1 MPDYTCEY
9 FETDRG
15 DRPVE
20 EFIDSLQEGTQRK
33 FFYKKSLL
41 EEFGPRLPF
50 PHAKKLVH
58 NIYELRFEGPNET
71 ARVLYCFFYG
81 NRIVFTNGFKK
92 KSQKTP
98 EKEISLAVQRRT
110 IFLKRKER

>member
-1 MPDYTCEY
+1 MPNYTCEY

-20 EFIDSLQEGTQRK
+20 EFIDSLQDSTQMK
-33 FFYKKSLL
+33 FFYKRSLL

-50 PHAKKLVH
+50 PHARKLVH
-58 NIYELRFEGPNET
+58 DIYELRFEGPNET
-71 ARVLYCFFYG
+71 ARVLYFFVYG
-81 NRIVFTNGFKK
+81 NRIIFTNGFKK

-98 EKEISLAVQRRT
+98 EREINLAVQRRT
-110 IFLKRKER
+110 TFLNRKGK

>member
-1 MPDYTCEY
+1 MPNYTCEY

-20 EFIDSLQEGTQRK
+20 EFIDSLQDSTQRK

-50 PHAKKLVH
+50 PHARKLVH
-58 NIYELRFEGPNET
+58 DIYELRFEGPNET
-71 ARVLYCFFYG
+71 ARVLYFFVDG
-81 NRIVFTNGFKK
+81 NRIIFTNGFKK

-98 EKEISLAVQRRT
+98 EREINLAVQRRA
-110 IFLKRKER
+110 IFLKRKGK

>member
-1 MPDYTCEY
+1 MPNYACEY

-15 DRPVE
+15 DKPVE
-20 EFIDSLQEGTQRK
+20 EFIDSLQESTQRK

-50 PHAKKLVH
+50 PHAKKLLH
-58 NIYELRFEGPNET
+58 DIYELRFEGPNET
-71 ARVLYCFFYG
+71 ARVLYFFVYG
-81 NRIVFTNGFKK
+81 NRIIFTNGFKK

-98 EKEISLAVQRRT
+98 DKEISLAVQRST
-110 IFLKRKER
+110 IFLNRKGR